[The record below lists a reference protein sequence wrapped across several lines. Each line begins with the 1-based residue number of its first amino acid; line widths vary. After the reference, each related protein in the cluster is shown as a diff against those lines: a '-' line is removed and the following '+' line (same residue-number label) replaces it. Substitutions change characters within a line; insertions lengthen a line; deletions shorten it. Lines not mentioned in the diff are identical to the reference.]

1 MEMDCEQRVFKRN
14 KLEDN
19 HDHDHQHQHQHQQTT
34 GMEILPREIVLD
46 ILSRLP
52 ITSLVQFKFVCRGWR
67 ALAQDPVIA
76 NLHLSK
82 KPEEQNHPSC
92 LILHC
97 DFPIRNQLHFIDFS
111 AQETSNN
118 GGGSEENQKNKVKKF
133 HTPFQE
139 KMPEF
144 DVVGSC
150 NGLLCLSDSLYNDSL
165 YIYNPFTRDYLELPK
180 SLQYPDQEVVFGF
193 GFHPKTRQY
202 KVIKIV
208 YYRKNCSSSSNQRN
222 RRLIYPRS
230 DVQIYTLGSPAW
242 RSLGKVTNQFVRR
255 PSEALVNGRLHWVT
269 RPRRYSPARRIV
281 SLDID
286 DEQFREV
293 PKPDCGG
300 LNRCN
305 FHLAVLRGC
314 LSAAVY
320 GNYGKLEIWV
330 MKEYDMNE
338 SWVKEFNIGA
348 YIPKGIKQN
357 LDRPF
362 KIFKNAVNGR
372 VVRVLCVLENSEIIL
387 EYKSR
392 VLVSFNPKNGK
403 FKDLMFKGI
412 PNWFQSIVHHGS
424 FNWIDTPHD
433 HM

>member
-1 MEMDCEQRVFKRN
+1 MELNCEMRVLKRSR
-14 KLEDN
+14 LGN
-19 HDHDHQHQHQHQQTT
+19 HDHDQVQLQTT
-34 GMEILPREIVLD
+34 MESLPREILLD
-46 ILSRLP
+46 ILSRLS
-52 ITSLVQFKFVCRGWR
+52 ITSLVQFKFVCKSWR
-67 ALAQDPVIA
+67 SLAEDPLLA
-76 NLHLSK
+76 NLHLYT
-82 KPEEQNHPSC
+82 KPEEGNNKNLC
-92 LILHC
+92 LILHN
-97 DFPIRNQLHFIDFS
+97 DSPIRNQLYFIDLS
-111 AQETSNN
+111 AQEMGTA
-118 GGGSEENQKNKVKKF
+118 EFERKKVRKF
-133 HTPFQE
+133 YTPFQD
-139 KMPEF
+139 KMAEF

-150 NGLLCLSDSLYNDSL
+150 NGLLCLSDSLYNDAI

-193 GFHPKTRQY
+193 GFHPGTKEY
-202 KVIKIV
+202 KVVKIV
-208 YYRKNCSSSSNQRN
+208 YYRKSGSNSNSSNQRVV
-222 RRLIYPRS
+222 RRVIYPRS
-230 DVQIYTLGSPAW
+230 DVQIYTLGTSAW
-242 RSLGKVTNQFVRR
+242 RSLGKVSYGYQFFRK

-281 SLDID
+281 SLDIG

-305 FHLAVLRGC
+305 FHLAVLKGC

-330 MKEYDMNE
+330 MKKYEVKE
-338 SWVKEFNIGA
+338 SWIKEYNIGA

-362 KIFKNAVNGR
+362 KIWKNAVNGR
-372 VVRVLCVLENSEIIL
+372 VVRVLCVLENGEILL

-392 VLVSFNPKNGK
+392 VLVSFDPKTGK

-412 PNWFQSIVHHGS
+412 PNWFQTIAHQGS
-424 FNWIDTPHD
+424 FNWIDTLQND
-433 HM
+433 M

>member
-1 MEMDCEQRVFKRN
+1 MELDCERRVYKRT
-14 KLEDN
+14 KLDD
-19 HDHDHQHQHQHQQTT
+19 DHHHHQQQQQQTT

-67 ALAQDPVIA
+67 ALAEDPVLA
-76 NLHLSK
+76 NLQLFTK
-82 KPEEQNHPSC
+82 AEDQNPC

-97 DFPIRNQLHFIDFS
+97 DFPIRNELYFIDFS
-111 AQETSNN
+111 AQETGCCSGEN
-118 GGGSEENQKNKVKKF
+118 SEKKKVKKF
-133 HTPFQE
+133 HTPFQDR
-139 KMPEF
+139 MPEF

-150 NGLLCLSDSLYNDSL
+150 NGLLCLSDSLYNDAI

-193 GFHPKTRQY
+193 GFHPRTKDY

-208 YYRKNCSSSSNQRN
+208 YYRKTCGSTSSSSNQRA
-222 RRLIYPRS
+222 RRVIYPRS

-242 RSLGKVTNQFVRR
+242 RSLGKVSYQFVRR
-255 PSEALVNGRLHWVT
+255 PAEALVNGRLHWVT

-281 SLDID
+281 SLDIA
-286 DEQFREV
+286 DEQLREV

-314 LSAAVY
+314 ISAAVY

-330 MKEYDMNE
+330 MKEYDVKE

-348 YIPKGIKQN
+348 YIPKGIKLN

-362 KIFKNAVNGR
+362 KIWKNAVNGR
-372 VVRVLCVLENSEIIL
+372 VVRVLCVLDNGEILL
-387 EYKSR
+387 EHKSR
-392 VLVSFNPKNGK
+392 VLVSFDPKNGK
-403 FKDLMFKGI
+403 FKDLTFKGM
-412 PNWFQSIVHHGS
+412 PNWFQTIVHLGS

>member
-1 MEMDCEQRVFKRN
+1 MIFHK
-14 KLEDN
+14 
-19 HDHDHQHQHQHQQTT
+19 QQL
-34 GMEILPREIVLD
+34 GMEALPRDVVLD

-52 ITSLVQFKFVCRGWR
+52 ITSLVQFKYVCKGWR
-67 ALAQDPVIA
+67 ALVQDPLIA
-76 NLHLSK
+76 NLQLAT
-82 KPEEQNHPSC
+82 KPHDANNNPC

-97 DFPIRNQLHFIDFS
+97 DFPIRNQLYFIDFFS
-111 AQETSNN
+111 HKDDE
-118 GGGSEENQKNKVKKF
+118 KDKVRKF
-133 HTPFQE
+133 HMPFQA

-150 NGLLCLSDSLYNDSL
+150 NGLLALSDSLYNDAL
-165 YIYNPFTRDYLELPK
+165 YIYNPFTRDYIELPK

-193 GFHPKTRQY
+193 GFHPVTKQY

-208 YYRKNCSSSSNQRN
+208 YYRKSYSSSNYHQRA
-222 RRLIYPRS
+222 RRIIYPRS
-230 DVQIYTLGSPAW
+230 DVQVYTLGSPAW
-242 RSLGKVTNQFVRR
+242 RSLGKLSYQFVRR

-281 SLDID
+281 SFDLA

-305 FHLAVLRGC
+305 YHLAVLKGC

-330 MKEYDMNE
+330 MKEYNKNE
-338 SWVKEFNIGA
+338 SWIKEFNIGA
-348 YIPKGIKQN
+348 YIPKGLKQN

-362 KIFKNAVNGR
+362 KIWKNPSNGR
-372 VVRVLCVLENSEIIL
+372 VVRVLCLLYNGQILL

-392 VLVSFNPKNGK
+392 VLVSYDPKSGK
-403 FKDLMFKGI
+403 FKDLMFQSL
-412 PNWFQSIVHHGS
+412 PNWFQTIVHQGS
-424 FNWIDTPHD
+424 FNWIDTPLD
-433 HM
+433 I